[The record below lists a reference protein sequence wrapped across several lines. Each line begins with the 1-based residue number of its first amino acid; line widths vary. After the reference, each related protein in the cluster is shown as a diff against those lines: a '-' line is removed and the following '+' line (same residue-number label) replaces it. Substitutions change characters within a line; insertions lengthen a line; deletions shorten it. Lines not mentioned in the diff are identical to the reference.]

1 MTPVDVQPIAVD
13 PVEMFERV
21 LEHAWQILK
30 EAFDAYGSL
39 PEIQTLFEGTDL
51 TMPKQA
57 AELVLVNMLLE
68 ISESISRFSPWYTKP
83 ARSFGIISIR
93 DPKTNCIRRSLAPEA
108 IQKWSTLITQL
119 AVSIRKN
126 SGLIHAVILV
136 DGLMGN
142 ASSEDP
148 CIIAHCGCMPPRTI
162 QIKQSI
168 LDQAY
173 IFCESCR
180 QPFC

>member
-1 MTPVDVQPIAVD
+1 MTPVDVQPITLD

-21 LEHAWQILK
+21 LEHAWQTLK
-30 EAFDAYGSL
+30 EVFDAYGSL
-39 PEIQTLFEGTDL
+39 PEMQILFEGADL
-51 TMPKQA
+51 SVPKQA

-108 IQKWSTLITQL
+108 IQKWASLINQL
-119 AVSIRKN
+119 AITIRKN

-136 DGLMGN
+136 DGLMGL

-148 CIIAHCGCMPPRTI
+148 CIAACCGCLPPRTI

-168 LDQAY
+168 LDRAN
-173 IFCESCR
+173 IICESCL